1 MKNEE
6 SHFLRENFIIFAKIL
21 NDIEILSLEVNDFR
35 HESIILHTF
44 VLHIIEFIA
53 VFNKKSHKFKWVLK
67 LCRVV
72 IVAHG
77 VFLFGSCEWRLIFKN
92 EI

>member
-1 MKNEE
+1 MKNKE
-6 SHFLRENFIIFAKIL
+6 SHFLRENLIVFAKIL
-21 NDIEILSLEVNDFR
+21 NDIEVLSLEVNDFR

-53 VFNKKSHKFKWVLK
+53 VFNEKSHKLKWVLK

-72 IVAHG
+72 IVSH
-77 VFLFGSCEWRLIFKN
+77 
-92 EI
+92 